1 MSNWN
6 GHLWID
12 VVAYDTDYQPHI
24 YNAVLKSLPKLRSH
38 LNRGD
43 LSISHHGKV
52 GQQVTT
58 TWCQA
63 CLQSDSSSKLN
74 SFDSQSAFRTADVF
88 QMRNIF
94 KNLKLKYLRLFLLDI
109 TILILKI
116 KKDQTCIPL
125 CNPPSPTIA
134 SQAASDII
142 KVICVVT
149 DARSTLCWDLRT
161 WKEQEVPEQRPW
173 WEI

>member
-12 VVAYDTDYQPHI
+12 VVAYDTNYQPHI

-38 LNRGD
+38 LIRGD

-74 SFDSQSAFRTADVF
+74 SFDSLSAFRTADVF

-116 KKDQTCIPL
+116 KKIRRASHFATHLP
-125 CNPPSPTIA
+125 PTIA

>member
-1 MSNWN
+1 MRGTWKCSHNQQRKQMVWWVKEAIHVQLERPSMN
-6 GHLWID
+6 RCGGLWHQLSAI
-12 VVAYDTDYQPHI
+12 YI

-74 SFDSQSAFRTADVF
+74 SFDSPSAFRTADVF

-125 CNPPSPTIA
+125 CNPPSPHHRLSGCI
-134 SQAASDII
+134 
-142 KVICVVT
+142 
-149 DARSTLCWDLRT
+149 WHN
-161 WKEQEVPEQRPW
+161 
-173 WEI
+173 